1 MTFDCFGLRSSL
13 PEVFCKKGVLRNF
26 TKFTGKHLCQ
36 SLFCKSCRTRACN
49 FIQKETQACNFIQKE
64 TLAQVF
70 CGEFCEI
77 SKDTFSYGT
86 SLVAASLVCSMV
98 NWLTQKIKNWEIDY
112 SSDTLHSR
120 REFPHSWFMTSL
132 QSQKSFLKG
141 CQNLPLQRIIGV
153 ITPKA
158 LRYMNIC
165 NISKYAKMRT
175 LCHAVSLKGE
185 EILQKPT
192 LFLRYKLQKPS

>member
-26 TKFTGKHLCQ
+26 TKFTEKHLCQ

-132 QSQKSFLKG
+132 QSQKSFWKG
-141 CQNLPLQRIIGV
+141 CQNLSLQRIIGV
-153 ITPKA
+153 IIPNA

-165 NISKYAKMRT
+165 KFSKYAKMRT

>member
-13 PEVFCKKGVLRNF
+13 PEVFFKKGVLRNF

-36 SLFCKSCRTRACN
+36 SLFFKSCRTRACN

-98 NWLTQKIKNWEIDY
+98 NWLTQEIKNWEIDC
-112 SSDTLHSR
+112 SSDTLRSR
-120 REFPHSWFMTSL
+120 REFPHSWFVTSL

-141 CQNLPLQRIIGV
+141 CQNLSLQRIIGV
-153 ITPKA
+153 IIPKA

-165 NISKYAKMRT
+165 KFSKYAKMRT
-175 LCHAVSLKGE
+175 LCHAGKRFCKNRHYFSGTNCKNPAN
-185 EILQKPT
+185 I
-192 LFLRYKLQKPS
+192 Y